1 MSTAE
6 EEVRQALIASGFDFR
21 KGKASPSKARAYS
34 EGQVSAD
41 ATESSGS
48 ASSAA
53 ASSAASPA
61 ESTSSKGAEP
71 AIPSASSPAPS
82 TSAPRRDTHRGDAH
96 RARTVSDG
104 ITVTTVHV
112 PQTAPQAAGGQRP
125 RVLAIAGT
133 DPTGG
138 AGILAD
144 MKTITACGGYA
155 MGVVTSVVAQNTREV
170 TGIWPQTAQCVEY
183 QLKAVS
189 DDVSIDAVKIG
200 MLGTEEIIDT
210 VHEWLE
216 NTDFTR
222 LGGLWRRP
230 GNRAN
235 VTQIIGSSALAMPAA
250 GAIPANGAARPVG
263 NTGAD
268 DAPVEY
274 ADYAEYHGV
283 THDISTHRRPWTVI
297 DPVMI
302 STSGTRLL
310 SADAEGAL
318 RDLLTSGL
326 IDVITPNLPE
336 LAALVGEPVATTWEE
351 AIDQGTRLLDKL
363 GGHTRVYVKSGHL
376 KSSTTRA
383 DAFIDANTM
392 RTISRNPVVTRL
404 PGSLIATH
412 NTHGTGC
419 ALSSALAAYRPQCHD
434 WLQAAHRAKVW
445 ITGAIAHSDELN
457 VGLGNGPVNHSWNLT
472 QATPIDDIQLH
483 HVTQREM
490 HGRAALPL

>member
-34 EGQVSAD
+34 EGQASAD

-48 ASSAA
+48 ASAVA

-155 MGVVTSVVAQNTREV
+155 MGVVTSVVAQNTRKV

-200 MLGTEEIIDT
+200 VLGTEEIIDT

-235 VTQIIGSSALAMPAA
+235 VTQIIGSSALAMPA
-250 GAIPANGAARPVG
+250 NGAG
-263 NTGAD
+263 DAD
-268 DAPVEY
+268 DSA
-274 ADYAEYHGV
+274 AEYHGV

-392 RTISRNPVVTRL
+392 RAISRNPVVTRL

-419 ALSSALAAYRPQCHD
+419 ALSSALATYRPQCHD
-434 WLQAAHRAKVW
+434 WLQAAHKAKVW

>member
-6 EEVRQALIASGFDFR
+6 EEVHQALIASGFDFR

-34 EGQVSAD
+34 EGRLSAD
-41 ATESSGS
+41 AAESSGS

-53 ASSAASPA
+53 KPTAAQPVKPSPSPSAAPV
-61 ESTSSKGAEP
+61 
-71 AIPSASSPAPS
+71 SPAPQP
-82 TSAPRRDTHRGDAH
+82 SAHRGSAHRGDAH
-96 RARTVSDG
+96 RARIVSDG

-112 PQTAPQAAGGQRP
+112 PHTAPQAAVEQRP

-200 MLGTEEIIDT
+200 VLGTEEIIDT

-235 VTQIIGSSALAMPAA
+235 VTQIIGSSALAMPA
-250 GAIPANGAARPVG
+250 N
-263 NTGAD
+263 GAD
-268 DAPVEY
+268 DADDS
-274 ADYAEYHGV
+274 AAEYHGV
-283 THDISTHRRPWTVI
+283 THNISTHRRPWTVI

-318 RDLLTSGL
+318 RDLLASGL

-336 LAALVGEPVATTWEE
+336 LAALIGEPVATTWEE

-376 KSSTTRA
+376 ESSTTRA

-392 RTISRNPVVTRL
+392 RAISRNPVVTRL

-419 ALSSALAAYRPQCHD
+419 ALSSALATYRPQCHD
-434 WLQAAHRAKVW
+434 WLQAAHKAKVW

-490 HGRAALPL
+490 HGGAALPR